1 MAIESGFRVRV
12 LGFQCSGFWGSNVNE
27 KQSPLR
33 DWQLAQR
40 WLTDNEWRLN
50 PGDSERGRERERQ

>member
-1 MAIESGFRVRV
+1 MAFESGVLGVFFLVRV

-40 WLTDNEWRLN
+40 WLTDN
-50 PGDSERGRERERQ
+50 